1 MKSYLNYD
9 QKDAESYFLLS
20 LAYTQRNQF
29 DLAQQSVQM
38 ALDLGLPAE
47 RFIAAPRRLIKPL
60 FDHRPHLRSTLLST
74 NQIIHGP
81 MIGSIT
87 DQSAKIWCRVADASV
102 LKLRFWMDGQQR
114 PLPKTVSQ
122 MATTNQDYTVVFQ
135 LS

>member
-47 RFIAAPRRLIKPL
+47 LIY
-60 FDHRPHLRSTLLST
+60 R
-74 NQIIHGP
+74 GP
-81 MIGSIT
+81 PSS
-87 DQSAKIWCRVADASV
+87 D
-102 LKLRFWMDGQQR
+102 
-114 PLPKTVSQ
+114 
-122 MATTNQDYTVVFQ
+122 
-135 LS
+135 